1 MPSTLIMAM
10 RLNIIFSS
18 YHLLIFGELIFVAEF
33 ILLLV
38 AQAGKIAFPARAE
51 VDVPP
56 PEATQQGIGFLVV
69 MCTEFAVFAL
79 MCHNS
84 FIF

>member
-1 MPSTLIMAM
+1 MVM

-38 AQAGKIAFPARAE
+38 AQAGKVAFPTRAE

-56 PEATQQGIGFLVV
+56 PETAQQGVGFLVV
-69 MCTEFAVFAL
+69 VCTEFAVFTL
-79 MCHNS
+79 MCHNAL
-84 FIF
+84 FI